1 MALESK
7 SSLTHAPL
15 THCYARP
22 PLRANLMTLE
32 SKSSI
37 AVPNGGKDSHTYYG
51 MLEASIM
58 HV

>member
-1 MALESK
+1 MALESQ
-7 SSLTHAPL
+7 SNTHGV
-15 THCYARP
+15 
-22 PLRANLMTLE
+22 
-32 SKSSI
+32 